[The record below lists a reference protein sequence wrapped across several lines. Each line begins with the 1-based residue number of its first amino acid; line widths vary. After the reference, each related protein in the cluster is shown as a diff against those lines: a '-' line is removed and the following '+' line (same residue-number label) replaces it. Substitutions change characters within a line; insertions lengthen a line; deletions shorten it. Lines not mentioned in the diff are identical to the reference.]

1 MTRALRAALAATLTT
16 LCLAPAHAGDPAPP
30 PVFSTPT
37 AITNVYA
44 PFVPDSTKLFRG
56 RSEGARTAVLES
68 HLEATRTFLWHG
80 EPVETRILEEK
91 EFERGVLVEI
101 ARTYLAQSDDG
112 SVWAFGEVS
121 VEYEDG
127 EDVGPEEDAWLLGGP
142 SLPSDPLDV
151 LSVAEPSLYMP
162 ATLSVGQSFS
172 RENFPGGSETIEV
185 VAVGVKLK
193 VPAGKFTQAVRL
205 RETTTKD
212 EPTTHSWVVP
222 GLGEVRERGK
232 GGKNQ
237 LIARSLQESAAAP
250 LDD

>member
-1 MTRALRAALAATLTT
+1 MRVFKASVIFLSFLLLWGTARA
-16 LCLAPAHAGDPAPP
+16 
-30 PVFSTPT
+30 
-37 AITNVYA
+37 
-44 PFVPDSTKLFRG
+44 
-56 RSEGARTAVLES
+56 EE
-68 HLEATRTFLWHG
+68 E
-80 EPVETRILEEK
+80 RILS
-91 EFERGVLVEI
+91 FVSDIEI
-101 ARTYLAQSDDG
+101 
-112 SVWAFGEVS
+112 
-121 VEYEDG
+121 YEDS
-127 EDVGPEEDAWLLGGP
+127 
-142 SLPSDPLDV
+142 SLIV
-151 LSVAEPSLYMP
+151 
-162 ATLSVGQSFS
+162 T
-172 RENFPGGSETIEV
+172 ETIEV